1 MSDIVMICEG
11 CGKPMRN
18 FPRNTVYGI
27 TEQQYYC
34 SRACL
39 PKHNYPIELWPIT
52 DLHMVTA
59 RSK

>member
-1 MSDIVMICEG
+1 MNGAAMICEG

-27 TEQQYYC
+27 TERKYYC

-39 PKHNYPIELWPIT
+39 PKHNYPIVWPIT
-52 DLHMVTA
+52 GLHMATA
-59 RSK
+59 RSR